1 MSSIINQNGVRQF
14 GGNISSTQKFDRV
27 WFHILNL
34 LFFKSFCEFKVY
46 FLRKMLFLLTIELK

>member
-46 FLRKMLFLLTIELK
+46 FLFFKENVIFIDN